1 MEKNLDF
8 GEGAPMEEQ
17 KQNLPEVFSGMRDYF
32 SPKIIGEVNDV
43 FVKLAKVKGNDV
55 PWHTHAGEDELFYT
69 VKGRLMME
77 IKGRE
82 RFELKEGELFIVRQG
97 VEHRVHSEDECWLL
111 LIEKKTTKHTGDV
124 RSPISKTIDQ
134 QRY

>member
-1 MEKNLDF
+1 MD
-8 GEGAPMEEQ
+8 EQ
-17 KQNLPEVFSGMRDYF
+17 KLNLPEVFAGMRDYF

-43 FVKLAKVKGNDV
+43 FVKLAKVKGDDV
-55 PWHTHAGEDELFYT
+55 PWHTHAGEDELFYA
-69 VKGRLMME
+69 VKGRLTME

-82 RFELKEGELFIVRQG
+82 SFELKDGELFIVKRG

-111 LIEKKTTKHTGDV
+111 LIENKTAKHTGEV
-124 RSPISKTIDQ
+124 QSSITKTIDQ

>member
-1 MEKNLDF
+1 MD
-8 GEGAPMEEQ
+8 EQ
-17 KQNLPEVFSGMRDYF
+17 KRNLLEIFFGMQDYF

-43 FVKLAKVKGNDV
+43 FVKLAKVKGEDV
-55 PWHTHAGEDELFYT
+55 PRHTHAGEDELFYV

-82 RFELKEGELFIVRQG
+82 SFELKDGELFIVKRG

-111 LIEKKTTKHTGDV
+111 LIENKTAKHTGEV
-124 RSPISKTIDQ
+124 HSSITKTVEQ